1 MASTEGPPHS
11 SCRRRSRSQNSRN
24 NRSRGV
30 GGVTGPWSRVR
41 PAALYSALVTRPG
54 RSPRGLAALFAA
66 DQLAAVLKVVREAR
80 AGLTAA
86 EVKAALRA
94 AGVAPAALEKG
105 PWGRLQQ
112 RLRGDERIV
121 VEPGYRYRYAP
132 KPTAKPDARPQEPA
146 GDGARHR
153 QARLDGVRALA
164 ELASEVEELSVNEA
178 SARAMIHRVRGRVG
192 LSGLAAIERAGES
205 TTFDRHR
212 HQPIG
217 PPIRDG
223 APVMVVRP
231 GYAWRDGD
239 EEVLVLRAVV
249 AE

>member
-1 MASTEGPPHS
+1 M
-11 SCRRRSRSQNSRN
+11 
-24 NRSRGV
+24 

-66 DQLAAVLKVVREAR
+66 DQLAAVLRVVREAR
-80 AGLTAA
+80 AGVTAA
-86 EVKAALRA
+86 EVKTALRA

-121 VEPGYRYRYAP
+121 VEPGYRYRYA
-132 KPTAKPDARPQEPA
+132 AKPRAPKESSP
-146 GDGARHR
+146 DGARHR

-178 SARAMIHRVRGRVG
+178 SARAMIQRVRGRVG

>member
-1 MASTEGPPHS
+1 M
-11 SCRRRSRSQNSRN
+11 
-24 NRSRGV
+24 
-30 GGVTGPWSRVR
+30 GGVTAPWSRVR

-54 RSPRGLAALFAA
+54 RSPRGLAAQFAP
-66 DQLAAVLKVVREAR
+66 DQQAAVLRVVRGAPAR
-80 AGLTAA
+80 LTAA

-94 AGVAPAALEKG
+94 GGVAPAALEKG

-121 VEPGYRYRYAP
+121 VEPGYRYRYAANP
-132 KPTAKPDARPQEPA
+132 KTLKEPDSKKAEPSP
-146 GDGARHR
+146 DGARHR
-153 QARLDGVRALA
+153 QTRLDGVRALA

-205 TTFDRHR
+205 TTFDRRR